1 METLKSLFRTR
12 ASYIGLDEKNA
23 VQNEQPGGQQDAVS
37 LDGVKKARAKPS
49 GKGLKRA
56 HVIGGAG
63 LLCIL
68 ILFCL
73 LYGAGEEGSHIQK
86 TAEME
91 TQAAQPGSGNH
102 LRNVP
107 ADYTDEAKMEQQKNS
122 RQAAKEE
129 KKARIKEKAVQL
141 RPALPRQPVR
151 QQKPRLTLKQQE
163 KLEEYEAMRKAY
175 QSPIK
180 FELKE

>member
-1 METLKSLFRTR
+1 M
-12 ASYIGLDEKNA
+12 ASYIGLDEENKT
-23 VQNEQPGGQQDAVS
+23 QNEQPGGQWDAES

-56 HVIGGAG
+56 HVIGGTG
-63 LLCIL
+63 LLCML

-91 TQAAQPGSGNH
+91 TQAVQTGSGNH

-107 ADYTDEAKMEQQKNS
+107 ANYTDEARMEQQKSS

-129 KKARIKEKAVQL
+129 KKARIKEKAVQP
-141 RPALPRQPVR
+141 RPALPRQPAR

-163 KLEEYEAMRKAY
+163 KLEEYEAMKKAY

-180 FELKE
+180 FELEE